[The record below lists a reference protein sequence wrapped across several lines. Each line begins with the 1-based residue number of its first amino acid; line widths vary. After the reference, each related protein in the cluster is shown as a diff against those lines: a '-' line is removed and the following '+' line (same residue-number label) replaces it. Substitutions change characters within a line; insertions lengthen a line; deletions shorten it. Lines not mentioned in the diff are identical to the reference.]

1 MKLPSLTAETGDFP
15 GAGFGRP
22 NAYRRDDEFPNP
34 GPAGA
39 AERTRRASPD
49 AHAARAAAGG
59 GGPLIE
65 CRDLAHTYRTR
76 LGTQIAAIA
85 NVTLSID
92 AGEFVCL
99 LGPSGCGKTTLLN
112 LVAGF
117 LAPTAGYLR
126 LNGEDIRGPDPDR
139 GVVFQDY
146 SLFPWLTVE
155 SNVAYGLLMAGAP
168 AEKRKAAVGEL
179 LDLVG
184 LPHIGAQYP
193 FELSGGMKQRV
204 AIARALATD
213 PSVLLMDEPFAALD
227 ALTRESLQR
236 QLLDIQA
243 RTRKT
248 ILFVTHNISE
258 AIFLAS
264 RILVLSSRP
273 GRIVEDI
280 RPWADF
286 QPRKRT
292 SPEFNRLYERLA
304 QAIGVEGTE

>member
-1 MKLPSLTAETGDFP
+1 MTPAAALI
-15 GAGFGRP
+15 
-22 NAYRRDDEFPNP
+22 
-34 GPAGA
+34 AGA
-39 AERTRRASPD
+39 PNNLEITEASSCNHVFQMERASQ
-49 AHAARAAAGG
+49 R
-59 GGPLIE
+59 PLIE
-65 CRDLAHTYRTR
+65 CRNLTHTYFTR
-76 LGTQIAAIA
+76 LGARIAAITDI
-85 NVTLSID
+85 TLSID
-92 AGEFVCL
+92 TGEFVCL

-112 LVAGF
+112 MVAGF
-117 LAPTAGYLR
+117 LTPTAGELR
-126 LNGEDIRGPDPDR
+126 LNGDDILRPDPNR

-155 SNVAYGLLMAGAP
+155 SNIAFGLRMAGVTAR
-168 AEKRKAAVGEL
+168 KRKATVEAL

-184 LPHIGAQYP
+184 LPHIGSQYP

-204 AIARALATD
+204 AIARALATE
-213 PSVLLMDEPFAALD
+213 PAVLLMDEPFAALD

-248 ILFVTHNISE
+248 IVFVTHNIGE

-280 RPWADF
+280 RLQADF
-286 QPRKRT
+286 YPRKRT

-304 QAIGVEGTE
+304 QTIGVEGTE

>member
-1 MKLPSLTAETGDFP
+1 MKFPFLTAKTKDFP
-15 GAGFGRP
+15 GSEFERSNCP
-22 NAYRRDDEFPNP
+22 RRDNEGQAIVPIRSVGGKRIEAAEGTLHRGSLD
-34 GPAGA
+34 AGA
-39 AERTRRASPD
+39 
-49 AHAARAAAGG
+49 
-59 GGPLIE
+59 LIE
-65 CRDLAHTYRTR
+65 CRELAHVYHTR
-76 LGTQIAAIA
+76 LGEEIAAVRDI
-85 NVTLSID
+85 TLSID

-112 LVAGF
+112 MVAGF
-117 LAPTAGYLR
+117 LAPSAGKLR
-126 LNGEDIRGPDPDR
+126 LNGDDIRCPAPDR

-155 SNVAYGLLMAGAP
+155 ANIAYGLLMAGVSA
-168 AEKRKAAVGEL
+168 KRRKAAATEL
-179 LDLVG
+179 LELVG

-213 PSVLLMDEPFAALD
+213 PAVLLMDEPFAALD
-227 ALTRESLQR
+227 AMTRESLQR
-236 QLLDIQA
+236 QLLDIWA

-248 ILFVTHNISE
+248 VLFVTHNIGE

-264 RILVLSSRP
+264 RVIVLSARP

-280 RPWADF
+280 RLPENF
-286 QPRKRT
+286 RPRKRT

-304 QAIGVEGTE
+304 KAIGVEGTE